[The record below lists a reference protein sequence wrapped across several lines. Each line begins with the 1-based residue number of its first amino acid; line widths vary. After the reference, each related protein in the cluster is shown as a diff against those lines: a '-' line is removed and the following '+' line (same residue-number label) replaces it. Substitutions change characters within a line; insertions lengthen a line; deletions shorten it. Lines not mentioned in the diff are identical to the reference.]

1 MICSNA
7 MADKRKRC
15 CKSHKTF
22 AEPPDLCKS
31 RSWIENEYRLGQTLI
46 RRKTLSPKPK
56 PGHSPSSHTS
66 AEPDQKENID
76 RKDFSDRKNP
86 EEHTGHKS
94 HLIGENSG
102 PSKAE
107 PSEPKAPAP
116 ESYTPTTSEGNLEDQ
131 QDELLNSDKK
141 PIPGSVAQLTMDT
154 QPRKPEHPN
163 SRDVDSSSWDFRLPK
178 LPIFGPLQPGGADG
192 LANFFIRDLAAAV
205 QHGAPIEQMKMY
217 IAHFNY
223 IDPTIIRTAINKD
236 VDGFPAIFYAVA
248 ANNGAIIRLF
258 AQAGGDVNAAYGT
271 PAVPLLAFAIINS
284 SIIERETTSSVA
296 TLISLGADE
305 AVIPSCFYSPF
316 DQDLPVDGPK
326 DEVLEQDLEDE
337 RKAWC
342 KASYVRKLL
351 AETFNITQR
360 YHLYRASRLAKPT
373 GRQKDVAARHNSTDL
388 FAVPYFLI
396 SQSAA
401 TELLTKSFLHY
412 MLRRQSQ
419 PLVLVF
425 AGPSGHGKTELA
437 RRLGN
442 LLSLD
447 LHVSD
452 CTIVTRETE
461 LFGPRKPYVGAEEG
475 SPLNNFLA
483 ANNGRK
489 CIVFLDEFEKT
500 TQDIWNALLVPFDN
514 GQRLISNMND
524 NADDL

>member
-1 MICSNA
+1 MS
-7 MADKRKRC
+7 
-15 CKSHKTF
+15 S
-22 AEPPDLCKS
+22 
-31 RSWIENEYRLGQTLI
+31 
-46 RRKTLSPKPK
+46 KPK
-56 PGHSPSSHTS
+56 PGDSSRRHSPFSHPS

-86 EEHTGHKS
+86 EEHIVHKS
-94 HLIGENSG
+94 HFIGENSG

-107 PSEPKAPAP
+107 PSEPKAPTS
-116 ESYTPTTSEGNLEDQ
+116 ESYTPTTSVGNLEDQ
-131 QDELLNSDKK
+131 QDELPNSDKK
-141 PIPGSVAQLTMDT
+141 AIPGSVAHLTMDA
-154 QPRKPEHPN
+154 QSPKPEHPN
-163 SRDVDSSSWDFRLPK
+163 SRDMDSSSWDFRLPK
-178 LPIFGPLQPGGADG
+178 LPILGPLQPGGADG
-192 LANFFIRDLAAAV
+192 SAPFFIRDLAAAV
-205 QHGAPIEQMKMY
+205 QHGAPIEQIKVY
-217 IAHFNY
+217 IEHFNY
-223 IDPTIIRTAINKD
+223 VDPTIIRTEINKD

-248 ANNGAIIRLF
+248 ANNDAIIRLF
-258 AQAGGDVNAAYGT
+258 EQAGGDVNATYGT
-271 PAVPLLAFAIINS
+271 PGVPLLAFAIINS
-284 SIIERETTSSVA
+284 SIVERETTSSVA
-296 TLISLGADE
+296 TLLSLGADE
-305 AVIPSCFYSPF
+305 TVIPSCFYSPF

-342 KASYVRKLL
+342 KASHVRKLL
-351 AETFNITQR
+351 TETFNITQR
-360 YHLYRASRLAKPT
+360 YHLYRASKLAKPT

-412 MLRRQSQ
+412 MLRRQNQ

-514 GQRLISNMND
+514 GQCLISSMNE
-524 NADDL
+524 NADDLQANTKIDGH